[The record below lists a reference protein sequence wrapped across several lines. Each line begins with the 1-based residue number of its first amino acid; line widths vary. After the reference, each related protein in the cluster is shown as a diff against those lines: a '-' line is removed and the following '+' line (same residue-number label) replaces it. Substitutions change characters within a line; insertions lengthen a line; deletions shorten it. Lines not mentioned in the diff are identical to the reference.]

1 MTLSSETSRLAT
13 SDALRANLGLNARVA
28 TAVCACALL
37 LAWVDL
43 NVLLVWLTLVAFQ
56 DFVFAP
62 WVQRHWVLPV
72 EIQDPKR
79 ADDAA
84 LITLITGT
92 IIYSALAPIAWF
104 LGGEV
109 GRILA
114 VLWMFSSILHSVAY
128 YGHRRRAMIVTAAP
142 HLTLM
147 VLLPTLTG
155 GFNWSS
161 VATSI
166 VMLQIVAIS
175 AAAFLQRRSML
186 DKVNRYRKAKEEADE
201 ANSAK
206 SRFLAVV
213 SHELRTPINAIIGY
227 ADLIR
232 EDMSERGEL
241 AGVEDATKIAT
252 AAQRLKELVDDV
264 LDMSNLEAKSVSA
277 TVVETNVENLILE
290 VVNDAKEMIAERH
303 NSVRVSVA
311 SDINTI
317 ETDPAHLRRCLKI
330 LLSNACKFTYEGI
343 VTVSAQR
350 VSRGG
355 ASSICIS
362 VSDTGIGM
370 DAPQLE
376 KAFAPFT
383 QGDDSTT
390 RKFGGTGLGLAI
402 AKHLSTLLKGDIEV
416 TSRSGAGTTFSLAL
430 PGH

>member
-1 MTLSSETSRLAT
+1 MTLSSDTSRLAT

-43 NVLLVWLTLVAFQ
+43 SVLLVWLALVALQ

-72 EIQDPKR
+72 ETQDPKR

-84 LITLITGT
+84 LTTLVTGT
-92 IIYSALAPIAWF
+92 ITYSALAPIAWL

-114 VLWMFSSILHSVAY
+114 VLWMFSSILHSATY

-142 HLTLM
+142 HLTLL

-161 VATSI
+161 VATSL
-166 VMLQIVAIS
+166 VMLQVVAIS
-175 AAAFLQRRSML
+175 AAAFLQQRSML
-186 DKVNRYRKAKEEADE
+186 NKVNRYRKAKDEADE

-232 EDMSERGEL
+232 EDMTERDEMG
-241 AGVEDATKIAT
+241 GVEDAKKIAT
-252 AAQRLKELVDDV
+252 AAQRLKALVDDV
-264 LDMSNLEAKSVSA
+264 LDMSNLEAKSVTA
-277 TVVETNVENLILE
+277 TIVETNVENLILE
-290 VVNDAKEMIAERH
+290 VVSDAKEMITERQ

-311 SDINTI
+311 SDIDAI
-317 ETDPAHLRRCLKI
+317 ATDPTHLRRCLKI
-330 LLSNACKFTYEGI
+330 LLSNACKFTHEGI
-343 VTVSAQR
+343 VTISAR
-350 VSRGG
+350 RMSRDG
-355 ASSICIS
+355 ASLICIS

-370 DAPQLE
+370 DAPQLQQI
-376 KAFAPFT
+376 FAPFS
-383 QGDDSTT
+383 QGDNSAT

-402 AKHLSTLLKGDIEV
+402 AKHLSTLLDGDIEV
-416 TSRSGAGTTFSLAL
+416 TSTSGAGTTFSLAL
-430 PGH
+430 PAH